1 MTEKNKFSKTVVISL
16 SGGLDSTSLMLHF
29 LAKKYKVYGLSFD
42 YGQKHKIELQRL
54 KKNVDYLK
62 SINYSIHVKHID
74 ISDMKKLLYSS
85 LTTEE
90 LEVPDGSYELENM
103 VSTVV
108 PNRNMIFFSLIA
120 SYALSLSKKNETEIE
135 IALGAHSGDHALYP
149 DCTPEFY
156 EKAFAAFKEGNWG
169 SEKISINMPYITKN
183 KSDIVSDALISCDLL
198 KLDFNQIM
206 KNTLSSYEPTV
217 DGKSSGNT
225 STDIE
230 RILAFHDNGIV
241 DPIEYTS
248 SWEDVLKN
256 ALKNVN

>member
-1 MTEKNKFSKTVVISL
+1 MVISL

-54 KKNVDYLK
+54 KNNVDYLK

-120 SYALSLSKKNETEIE
+120 SSSSFANFRLSMCWLKTTQ
-135 IALGAHSGDHALYP
+135 HSA
-149 DCTPEFY
+149 
-156 EKAFAAFKEGNWG
+156 K
-169 SEKISINMPYITKN
+169 
-183 KSDIVSDALISCDLL
+183 
-198 KLDFNQIM
+198 
-206 KNTLSSYEPTV
+206 
-217 DGKSSGNT
+217 
-225 STDIE
+225 
-230 RILAFHDNGIV
+230 R
-241 DPIEYTS
+241 
-248 SWEDVLKN
+248 
-256 ALKNVN
+256 